1 MNERRKLWRTFK
13 NNKTAVVGA
22 VMALVVL
29 LTAIFAFLISPYDPL
44 DMDVFHRLTPPERS
58 HPLGTDEYG
67 RDVLSR
73 IIWGTQISLT
83 VGFFSVLLGMIMGT
97 AMGVVAGYSGGGT
110 DTLIM
115 RMVDVLLSF
124 PTLITAIMIAAILGS
139 GLVKL
144 IITIGIVFAPRFARL
159 AYGPTLAVKE
169 MEYVSSAK
177 VIGASSFRII
187 IRHILPN
194 IFGEVMVAGTLWMGT
209 AIMTEASLSFLG
221 LGVSPPTP
229 TWGNLIRSGIDVL
242 ANAPWLSLFP
252 GLSILITVLAFNM
265 IGDGL
270 RDIADPKLR
279 A

>member
-29 LTAIFAFLISPYDPL
+29 LTAVFAFLISPYDPL
-44 DMDVFHRLTPPERS
+44 DQDVFHRFSPPERS

-144 IITIGIVFAPRFARL
+144 IITIGIVFAPRFARM

-194 IFGEVMVAGTLWMGT
+194 IFGEIIVAGTLWMGT
-209 AIMTEASLSFLG
+209 AIMIEASLSFLG

-229 TWGNLIRSGIDVL
+229 TWGNMIKSGIDVL

-252 GLSILITVLAFNM
+252 GLSILITILAFNM

>member
-29 LTAIFAFLISPYDPL
+29 LTAVFAFLISPYDPL
-44 DMDVFHRLTPPERS
+44 DQDVFHRFSPPERS

-124 PTLITAIMIAAILGS
+124 PTLITGIMIAAILGS

-144 IITIGIVFAPRFARL
+144 IITIGIVFAPRFARM

-169 MEYVSSAK
+169 LEYVSSAK

-194 IFGEVMVAGTLWMGT
+194 IFGEIIVAGTLWMGT
-209 AIMTEASLSFLG
+209 AIMIEASLSFLG

-229 TWGNLIRSGIDVL
+229 TWGNMIKSGIDVL
-242 ANAPWLSLFP
+242 GNAPWLSLFP

>member
-1 MNERRKLWRTFK
+1 MNKRKKLWRTFK
-13 NNKTAVVGA
+13 NNKTAIVGA
-22 VMALVVL
+22 VMALVVVFI
-29 LTAIFAFLISPYDPL
+29 AVFAFLISPYDPL
-44 DMDVFHRLTPPERS
+44 DQDVFHRLTPLERS
-58 HPLGTDEYG
+58 HPMGTDEYG

-73 IIWGTQISLT
+73 IIWGTQISLM
-83 VGFFSVLLGMIMGT
+83 VGFFSVLLGMIIGT
-97 AMGVVAGYSGGGT
+97 AMGVVAGYTGGKT
-110 DTLIM
+110 DAIIM

-124 PTLITAIMIAAILGS
+124 PTLITAIMVAAILGS
-139 GLVKL
+139 GLDKL

-177 VIGASSFRII
+177 VIGASNFRII
-187 IRHILPN
+187 IWHVLPN
-194 IFGEVMVAGTLWMGT
+194 IFGDIMVAGTLWMGT

-229 TWGNLIRSGIDVL
+229 TWGNMIRSGIDVL

>member
-1 MNERRKLWRTFK
+1 MNKRKKVWRTFK
-13 NNKTAVVGA
+13 NNKTALVGA
-22 VMALVVL
+22 VMALVVVFI
-29 LTAIFAFLISPYDPL
+29 AVFAFLISPYDPL
-44 DMDVFHRLTPPERS
+44 EQDVFHRLTPLERS

-73 IIWGTQISLT
+73 IIWGTQISLS
-83 VGFFSVLLGMIMGT
+83 VGFFSVLLGITIGT
-97 AMGVVAGYSGGGT
+97 AMGVVAGYTGGKT
-110 DTLIM
+110 DAIIM
-115 RMVDVLLSF
+115 RIVDVLLSF
-124 PTLITAIMIAAILGS
+124 PTLITAIMVAAILGS
-139 GLVKL
+139 GLDKL

-169 MEYVSSAK
+169 MEFVSSAK
-177 VIGASSFRII
+177 VVGASNFRII
-187 IRHILPN
+187 IWHVLPN
-194 IFGEVMVAGTLWMGT
+194 IFGDIMVAGTLWMGT
-209 AIMTEASLSFLG
+209 AIMAEASLSFLG

-229 TWGNLIRSGIDVL
+229 TWGNMIRSGIDVL

>member
-1 MNERRKLWRTFK
+1 MKERRKLWRTFK
-13 NNKTAVVGA
+13 TNQTAVAGTA
-22 VMALVVL
+22 MAIVVL
-29 LTAIFAFLISPYDPL
+29 LIAVFAFLISPYDPL
-44 DMDVFHRLTPPERS
+44 DQDVFHRLTPPERA
-58 HPLGTDEYG
+58 HPFGTDEYG

-73 IIWGTQISLT
+73 IIWGTRVSLT
-83 VGFFSVLLGMIMGT
+83 VGFFSVLLGMVMGT
-97 AMGVVAGYSGGGT
+97 AMGVVAGYSGGAT

-124 PTLITAIMIAAILGS
+124 PTLITGIMIAAILGS

-144 IITIGIVFAPRFARL
+144 IITIGIVFAPRFARI

-177 VIGASSFRII
+177 VIGASGLRVILCHII
-187 IRHILPN
+187 PN
-194 IFGEVMVAGTLWMGT
+194 IFGEIIVAGTLWMGT

-229 TWGNLIRSGIDVL
+229 TWGNMIRSGIDVL

-279 A
+279 V

>member
-1 MNERRKLWRTFK
+1 MNERRRLWQTFK

-22 VMALVVL
+22 VMALGVL
-29 LTAIFAFLISPYDPL
+29 LTAVFAFLISPYDPL
-44 DMDVFHRLTPPERS
+44 DQDVFHRLTPPERS
-58 HPLGTDEYG
+58 HLLGTDEYG

-97 AMGVVAGYSGGGT
+97 AMGIVAGYSGGTT
-110 DTLIM
+110 DNLIM

-124 PTLITAIMIAAILGS
+124 PTLITGIMIAAILGS

-194 IFGEVMVAGTLWMGT
+194 IFGEIMVAGTLWLGT
-209 AIMTEASLSFLG
+209 AIMVEASLSFLG

-229 TWGNLIRSGIDVL
+229 TWGNMIKSGIDVL

-270 RDIADPKLR
+270 RDVADPKLR

>member
-13 NNKTAVVGA
+13 NNKAAVVGA

-29 LTAIFAFLISPYDPL
+29 LTAVFAFLISPYDPL
-44 DMDVFHRLTPPERS
+44 DQDVFHRFSPPERS

-124 PTLITAIMIAAILGS
+124 PTLITGIMIAAILGS

-144 IITIGIVFAPRFARL
+144 IITIGIVFAPRFARM

-169 MEYVSSAK
+169 LEYVSSAK

-194 IFGEVMVAGTLWMGT
+194 IFGEIMVAGSLWMGT
-209 AIMTEASLSFLG
+209 AIMIEASLSFLG

-229 TWGNLIRSGIDVL
+229 TWGNMIKSGIDVL

>member
-29 LTAIFAFLISPYDPL
+29 LTAVFAFLISPYDPL
-44 DMDVFHRLTPPERS
+44 DQDVFHRFSPPERS

-124 PTLITAIMIAAILGS
+124 PTLITGIMIAAILGS

-144 IITIGIVFAPRFARL
+144 IITIGIVFAPRFARM

-169 MEYVSSAK
+169 LEYVSSAK

-194 IFGEVMVAGTLWMGT
+194 IFGEIMVAGSLWMGT
-209 AIMTEASLSFLG
+209 AIMIEASLSFLG

-229 TWGNLIRSGIDVL
+229 TWGNMIKSGIDVL

>member
-1 MNERRKLWRTFK
+1 MNERRKLWQTFK

-22 VMALVVL
+22 VMALGVL
-29 LTAIFAFLISPYDPL
+29 LTAVFAFLISPYDPL
-44 DMDVFHRLTPPERS
+44 DQDVFHRLTPPECS
-58 HPLGTDEYG
+58 HFLGTDEYG

-83 VGFFSVLLGMIMGT
+83 VGFLSVLLGMFMGT
-97 AMGVVAGYSGGGT
+97 AMGIVAGYSGGKT
-110 DTLIM
+110 DTLVM

-124 PTLITAIMIAAILGS
+124 PTLITGIMIAAILGS

-187 IRHILPN
+187 IRYILPN
-194 IFGEVMVAGTLWMGT
+194 IFGEIIVAGTLWMGT
-209 AIMTEASLSFLG
+209 AIMVEASLSFLG

-229 TWGNLIRSGIDVL
+229 TWGNMIKSGIDVL

-270 RDIADPKLR
+270 RDVADPKLR

>member
-29 LTAIFAFLISPYDPL
+29 LTAVFAFLISPYDPL
-44 DMDVFHRLTPPERS
+44 DQDVFHRFSPPERS

-124 PTLITAIMIAAILGS
+124 PTLITGIMIAAILGS

-144 IITIGIVFAPRFARL
+144 IITIGIVFAPRFARM

-169 MEYVSSAK
+169 LEYVSSAK

-194 IFGEVMVAGTLWMGT
+194 IFGEIIVAGTLWMGT
-209 AIMTEASLSFLG
+209 AIMIEASLSFLG

-229 TWGNLIRSGIDVL
+229 TWGNMIKSGIDVL

>member
-29 LTAIFAFLISPYDPL
+29 LTAVFAFLISPYDPL
-44 DMDVFHRLTPPERS
+44 DQDVFHRFSPPERS

-97 AMGVVAGYSGGGT
+97 AMGVVAGYSGHGT

-144 IITIGIVFAPRFARL
+144 IITIGIVFAPRFARM

-169 MEYVSSAK
+169 LEYVSSAK

-194 IFGEVMVAGTLWMGT
+194 IFGEIIVAGTLWMGT
-209 AIMTEASLSFLG
+209 AIMIEASLSFLG

-229 TWGNLIRSGIDVL
+229 TWGNMIKSGIDVL

-252 GLSILITVLAFNM
+252 GLSILITILAFNM